1 MPIRTR
7 MRDRKQKMSVSKT
20 YAQLVAELVEL
31 DEEIERAR
39 ARERIDAI
47 AKVHALMDTYAIK
60 HRDLVG
66 RNGRRGAYIVKV
78 LPARYRD
85 PASGKEWSG
94 RGNAPLWIRGKDR
107 RQFVI
112 RKRPSAGKKA
122 RSG

>member
-1 MPIRTR
+1 MSILVRTR
-7 MRDRKQKMSVSKT
+7 CRKQKMSVSKT
-20 YAQLVAELVEL
+20 YEQLVAELAQL

-47 AKVHALMDTYAIK
+47 EKVHSLMDTYAIK

-66 RNGRRGAYIVKV
+66 RNGRRGSYIVKT
-78 LPARYRD
+78 LPVRYRD

-107 RQFVI
+107 RQFVVG
-112 RKRPSAGKKA
+112 KPPSTGKKTKT
-122 RSG
+122 R

>member
-1 MPIRTR
+1 
-7 MRDRKQKMSVSKT
+7 MSVSKT
-20 YAQLVAELVEL
+20 YEQLVAELAQL

-47 AKVHALMDTYAIK
+47 EKVHSLMDTYAIK

-66 RNGRRGAYIVKV
+66 RNGRRGSYIVKT
-78 LPARYRD
+78 LPVRYRD

-107 RQFVI
+107 RQFVVG
-112 RKRPSAGKKA
+112 KPPSTGKKTKT
-122 RSG
+122 R

>member
-1 MPIRTR
+1 
-7 MRDRKQKMSVSKT
+7 MSVSKT
-20 YAQLVAELVEL
+20 YAQLVVELAEL

-39 ARERIDAI
+39 ARERIEAI

-66 RNGRRGAYIVKV
+66 RNGRRGSYVVKA
-78 LPARYRD
+78 LPVRYRD

-107 RQFVI
+107 RQFVVC
-112 RKRPSAGKKA
+112 KPPSIGKKT
-122 RSG
+122 RRG

>member
-1 MPIRTR
+1 
-7 MRDRKQKMSVSKT
+7 MSPSKT
-20 YAQLVAELVEL
+20 YAQLVAELAEL
-31 DEEIERAR
+31 DVEIERTR
-39 ARERIDAI
+39 ARERIEAI
-47 AKVHALMDTYAIK
+47 AEVHSLMDTYAIK

-66 RNGRRGAYIVKV
+66 RNGRRGAYVVKV

-112 RKRPSAGKKA
+112 VKPPSMGRKTR
-122 RSG
+122 RR

>member
-1 MPIRTR
+1 
-7 MRDRKQKMSVSKT
+7 MSVSKT
-20 YAQLVAELVEL
+20 YAQLVAELAQL

-39 ARERIDAI
+39 ARERVDAI
-47 AKVHALMDTYAIK
+47 AKVHSLMDTYAIK

-66 RNGRRGAYIVKV
+66 RNGRRGSYIVKT

-107 RQFVI
+107 RQFVVG
-112 RKRPSAGKKA
+112 KPPSTGKKTKT
-122 RSG
+122 R

>member
-1 MPIRTR
+1 MSIPMR
-7 MRDRKQKMSVSKT
+7 MRGRKQKMSASKT
-20 YAQLVAELVEL
+20 YAQLVVELAEL

-47 AKVHALMDTYAIK
+47 EKVHSLMDTYAIK

-66 RNGRRGAYIVKV
+66 RNGRRGAYMVKV

-85 PASGKEWSG
+85 PVSGKEWSG

-112 RKRPSAGKKA
+112 CKPPSAGKKA
-122 RSG
+122 RSN

>member
-1 MPIRTR
+1 MNA
-7 MRDRKQKMSVSKT
+7 SKT
-20 YAQLVAELVEL
+20 YAQLVVELAEL

-39 ARERIDAI
+39 ARERVDAI
-47 AKVHALMDTYAIK
+47 AEVHSLMDTYAIK

-66 RNGRRGAYIVKV
+66 RNGSRGAYVVQV

-85 PASGKEWSG
+85 PVSGKEWSG

-112 RKRPSAGKKA
+112 VKPPSTGKKS
-122 RSG
+122 RSN

>member
-1 MPIRTR
+1 MWIRMR

-20 YAQLVAELVEL
+20 YAQLVVELSEL

-47 AKVHALMDTYAIK
+47 AKVHSLMDTYAIK

-66 RNGRRGAYIVKV
+66 RNGRRGTYIVKV

-107 RQFVI
+107 RRFVV
-112 RKRPSAGKKA
+112 RKPSPAAKKA
-122 RSG
+122 KSG

>member
-47 AKVHALMDTYAIK
+47 AEVHALMDTYAIK

-107 RQFVI
+107 RRFVI
-112 RKRPSAGKKA
+112 RKPPSAGKKA
-122 RSG
+122 KAG

>member
-1 MPIRTR
+1 
-7 MRDRKQKMSVSKT
+7 MSVSKT

-47 AKVHALMDTYAIK
+47 AKVHSLMDTYAIK

-112 RKRPSAGKKA
+112 RKPPSAGKKA
-122 RSG
+122 KAR

>member
-1 MPIRTR
+1 MR
-7 MRDRKQKMSVSKT
+7 MRGRKQKMSVSKT
-20 YAQLVAELVEL
+20 YAQLVVELAEL

-47 AKVHALMDTYAIK
+47 AEVHALMDTYAIK

-66 RNGRRGAYIVKV
+66 RNGRRGAYVVKA

-112 RKRPSAGKKA
+112 GKPPPIGKKT
-122 RSG
+122 RRG

>member
-1 MPIRTR
+1 MSICMW
-7 MRDRKQKMSVSKT
+7 MRGRKRKMSVSKT
-20 YAQLVAELVEL
+20 YAQLVVELSEL

-39 ARERIDAI
+39 ERERIDAI
-47 AKVHALMDTYAIK
+47 EKVHSLMDTYAIK

-66 RNGRRGAYIVKV
+66 RNGRRGSYIVKA

-112 RKRPSAGKKA
+112 CKPPAFGKKA
-122 RSG
+122 KRR